1 MSKRNRAKTSKR
13 QRRPLIGTMEQPY
26 ADMVDGASQQDRLW
40 FEQHPGEDQYV
51 RSYRAGEFKDL
62 VPPTNMLVLVTKI
75 NENLRIRSVVPPD
88 VADLA
93 RSGVR
98 IFTPEELKIQELL
111 AKRHKH
117 Q

>member
-1 MSKRNRAKTSKR
+1 
-13 QRRPLIGTMEQPY
+13 
-26 ADMVDGASQQDRLW
+26 MVEGACQQDRLW

-62 VPPTNMLVLVTKI
+62 VSPTNMLVLVTKV
-75 NENLRIRSVVPPD
+75 NENIRIRKVVPPD
-88 VADLA
+88 VTDLV

-98 IFTPEELKIQELL
+98 IFTPDELKIQELL

-117 Q
+117 